1 MLFRYSFAYLPEVK
15 HVGVNVDRNAL
26 LLLLLNSLL
35 EMANVLRIYNL
46 DRKDTIRFI
55 AQDPTVEGEL
65 TMSRLW
71 LVRQG
76 CDR

>member
-1 MLFRYSFAYLPEVK
+1 
-15 HVGVNVDRNAL
+15 
-26 LLLLLNSLL
+26 
-35 EMANVLRIYNL
+35 MANVLRIYNL

>member
-15 HVGVNVDRNAL
+15 HVGRNVIECG

-35 EMANVLRIYNL
+35 DGANRFCLCNL
-46 DRKDTIRFI
+46 DRKDAVRSI